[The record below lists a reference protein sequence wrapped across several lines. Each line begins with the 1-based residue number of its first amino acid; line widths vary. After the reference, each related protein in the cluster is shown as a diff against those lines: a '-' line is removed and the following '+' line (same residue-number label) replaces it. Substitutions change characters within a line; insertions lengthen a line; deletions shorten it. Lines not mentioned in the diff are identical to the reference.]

1 LNATTESPVSIIP
14 QVPLAIYIYIYHR
27 FSAQLRIMNN
37 GDFIVNLD
45 FPKNGTERG
54 TWNSPV
60 KDVLYQMR
68 EIFKRLPKDDWFT
81 YISKLLPLLDEDC
94 VDEDIYDSLEDLV
107 DQHPCL
113 IQFHR
118 LLVEEFVPELVQ
130 TFKPALAAAYPWEFA
145 TDDMSDEFIE
155 FSCQREREVETGGF
169 KDEGEQRSHA
179 AIFIDEELSSREG
192 KAFVENQSREDQEK
206 LIALLQGLHVDPARA
221 DAAALAR
228 DPELSELADGFAY
241 TMRLD

>member
-1 LNATTESPVSIIP
+1 VSIIP
-14 QVPLAIYIYIYHR
+14 QVALAIYIYIYHR

-94 VDEDIYDSLEDLV
+94 VDEDIYDSLEDLI

-118 LLVEEFVPELVQ
+118 LLVEEFVPELVK
-130 TFKPALAAAYPWEFA
+130 T
-145 TDDMSDEFIE
+145 
-155 FSCQREREVETGGF
+155 R
-169 KDEGEQRSHA
+169 RS
-179 AIFIDEELSSREG
+179 SSR
-192 KAFVENQSREDQEK
+192 FYRDFTLILLVPMRLRWLVIQSFQSS
-206 LIALLQGLHVDPARA
+206 LMGLHTLCDSIRVVQVQQRTTAWMMHLHIPILYPSYVS
-221 DAAALAR
+221 ALSYLIFW
-228 DPELSELADGFAY
+228 DIDS
-241 TMRLD
+241 